1 MASKEEIEALIKAK
15 GDEIRQL
22 KAEKSEKDTILA
34 QVALLNVSSM
44 RARIISHMLC
54 HILASVI
61 MYTVSRYH
69 IIMCCISFQ
78 KKVLSNGIFVPSERP
93 IQEPCSSL
101 FFLETP
107 LQELKAKYKE
117 TTGEDFGPPPSS
129 SKKKGEAK
137 KTDGAPASGLKVDPR
152 KAAKEARAAKRAA
165 GGVDQATSTASNSGG
180 NATDAATSN
189 SGSAPS
195 VPSLES
201 AKYGNL
207 PMVQSLG
214 MTDRVWGRIDGL
226 SPSRAGQ
233 RVLLRGRLHTSRA
246 VGKGVFLLLRQG
258 IATVQAVV
266 YQGPGVDKGMV
277 KFAGAVPR
285 ESVID
290 LVGTLTAP
298 REPVESA
305 TARLVEVQVDE
316 LYVVS
321 AAENVLP
328 FQLEDASRPEASED
342 PEMPSVGMDNRLNY
356 RWIDTRTAANQ
367 AIFRIQHGVSQLFR
381 EFLCERGFVEIHT
394 PKLLGGASES
404 GSSVFTLTYFD
415 QSGCLA
421 QSPQLY
427 KQMACACGGFEK
439 VFEVGP
445 VFRAEKSFTHRHLCE
460 FTGLDL
466 EMAIHEHYYEVLEL
480 FSDLFIYIF
489 DNLATRFAAELQ
501 AVNKQHPFEPLQFCR
516 PSLRLSF
523 AEGVALLREAG
534 YDASE
539 MEDLDTEKEKALGR
553 IVKEKYKTDF
563 YMMDRYPLSVRPFY
577 TMPCPD
583 DPTLSNS
590 FDMFIRGEEIVS
602 GAQRIHDVELLG
614 ERIDAMGVPRETLRT
629 YMDAFR
635 HGALPHGGGG
645 IGLER
650 VVMLY
655 LGLKNIR
662 KTSLFPRD
670 PKRLAP

>member
-1 MASKEEIEALIKAK
+1 M
-15 GDEIRQL
+15 
-22 KAEKSEKDTILA
+22 
-34 QVALLNVSSM
+34 
-44 RARIISHMLC
+44 
-54 HILASVI
+54 
-61 MYTVSRYH
+61 
-69 IIMCCISFQ
+69 
-78 KKVLSNGIFVPSERP
+78 
-93 IQEPCSSL
+93 
-101 FFLETP
+101 
-107 LQELKAKYKE
+107 
-117 TTGEDFGPPPSS
+117 TGEDFGPPPSS
-129 SKKKGEAK
+129 NDKKKKEAK
-137 KTDGAPASGLKVDPR
+137 PEEAAGGPKVDSR

-165 GGVDQATSTASNSGG
+165 GGAAPAPATGGTAAAAAAATSTAPADGG
-180 NATDAATSN
+180 AAEKF
-189 SGSAPS
+189 GA
-195 VPSLES
+195 
-201 AKYGNL
+201 L
-207 PMVQSLG
+207 PLIQSQQ
-214 MTDRVWGRIDGL
+214 MTDKVWERIVNL
-226 SPSRAGQ
+226 TPKRAGHK
-233 RVLLRGRLHTSRA
+233 VLLRGRLHTSRA

-266 YQGPGVDKGMV
+266 YQGEAVSKAMV
-277 KFAGAVPR
+277 KFAGGVSK
-285 ESVID
+285 ESVVDI
-290 LVGTLTAP
+290 VGTVTAP

-305 TARLVEVQVDE
+305 TAKLVEVQVTE
-316 LYVVS
+316 MYVVS

-328 FQLEDASRPEASED
+328 FQIEDASRPEGGAED
-342 PEMPSVGMDNRLNY
+342 PEMPSVGMDNRLNF
-356 RWIDTRTAANQ
+356 RWMDTRTAANQ

-381 EFLCERGFVEIHT
+381 EFLSEKGFIEIHT

-404 GSSVFTLTYFD
+404 GSSVFTLNYFD
-415 QSGCLA
+415 QKGCLA

-427 KQMACACGGFEK
+427 KQMACACGGFGK
-439 VFEVGP
+439 VFEIGP

-466 EMAIHEHYYEVLEL
+466 EMAISEHYYEVLEL

-489 DNLATRFAAELQ
+489 DNLTTRYAAELE
-501 AVNKQHPFEPLQFCR
+501 AVNQQHPFEPLQFCR

-523 AEGVALLREAG
+523 AEGVKLLQEAG
-534 YDASE
+534 YDAKAD
-539 MEDLDTEKEKALGR
+539 EDLDTEKEKALGR

-590 FDMFIRGEEIVS
+590 YDMFIRGEEIVS
-602 GAQRIHDVELLG
+602 GAQRIHDVDLLC
-614 ERIDAMGVPRETLRT
+614 ERIDAMGVPRESLRT
-629 YMDAFR
+629 YIDAFR

>member
-1 MASKEEIEALIKAK
+1 MPTTRLSSHPL
-15 GDEIRQL
+15 L
-22 KAEKSEKDTILA
+22 LFIL
-34 QVALLNVSSM
+34 LTGRLP
-44 RARIISHMLC
+44 
-54 HILASVI
+54 
-61 MYTVSRYH
+61 
-69 IIMCCISFQ
+69 SF
-78 KKVLSNGIFVPSERP
+78 PSP
-93 IQEPCSSL
+93 HHP
-101 FFLETP
+101 P
-107 LQELKAKYKE
+107 NPPQELKAQYKQL
-117 TTGEDFGPPPSS
+117 TGEDYGPPPAP
-129 SKKKGEAK
+129 SKKKESKNDDSAVAGGPK
-137 KTDGAPASGLKVDPR
+137 IDPR
-152 KAAKEARAAKRAA
+152 KAAKEARAAKRAT
-165 GGVDQATSTASNSGG
+165 GGAVAPAPGSSRTGTAPEATSA
-180 NATDAATSN
+180 AATVTTVS
-189 SGSAPS
+189 
-195 VPSLES
+195 EERE
-201 AKYGNL
+201 KYGIL
-207 PMVQSLG
+207 PLIQSQV
-214 MTDRVWGRIDGL
+214 MTNKVWARISDL
-226 SPSRAGQ
+226 SPKRAGQ
-233 RVLLRGRLHTSRA
+233 RVLLRGRVHTSRA

-266 YQGPGVDKGMV
+266 YQGAKVNKGMV
-277 KFAGAVPR
+277 KFAGGVSK
-285 ESVID
+285 ESIVD
-290 LVGTLTAP
+290 LVGILTAP

-305 TARLVEVQVDE
+305 TAKMVELQVE
-316 LYVVS
+316 EMYVVS

-328 FQLEDASRPEASED
+328 FQLEDASRPDLQEGED
-342 PEMPSVGMDNRLNY
+342 NVEMPSVGMDNRLNY

-381 EFLCERGFVEIHT
+381 EFLSERGFIEIHT

-404 GSSVFTLTYFD
+404 GSSVFALNYFD
-415 QSGCLA
+415 QQACLA

-427 KQMACACGGFEK
+427 KQIACACGGFEK
-439 VFEVGP
+439 VFEIGP

-460 FTGLDL
+460 FTGLDF

-480 FSDLFIYIF
+480 FSDLFTFIF
-489 DNLATRFAAELQ
+489 DNLSSRFAAELE

-534 YDASE
+534 FEASE
-539 MEDLDTEKEKALGR
+539 HEDLDTEKEKALGR
-553 IVKEKYKTDF
+553 IVKEKYQTDF

-590 FDMFIRGEEIVS
+590 YDMFIRGEEIVS

-614 ERIDAMGVPRETLRT
+614 QRIDAMGVPRETLRT
-629 YMDAFR
+629 YIDAFR
-635 HGALPHGGGG
+635 QGALPHGGGG

>member
-1 MASKEEIEALIKAK
+1 
-15 GDEIRQL
+15 
-22 KAEKSEKDTILA
+22 
-34 QVALLNVSSM
+34 V
-44 RARIISHMLC
+44 
-54 HILASVI
+54 
-61 MYTVSRYH
+61 
-69 IIMCCISFQ
+69 
-78 KKVLSNGIFVPSERP
+78 
-93 IQEPCSSL
+93 
-101 FFLETP
+101 
-107 LQELKAKYKE
+107 
-117 TTGEDFGPPPSS
+117 TGEDNGPPPAPD
-129 SKKKGEAK
+129 KKKKEPKADDAAAAG
-137 KTDGAPASGLKVDPR
+137 GPKVDPR
-152 KAAKEARAAKRAA
+152 KAAKEARAAKRAT
-165 GGVDQATSTASNSGG
+165 GGAAPAPGSSPSATAPDATTTTAAAAAP
-180 NATDAATSN
+180 ATAAATAEE
-189 SGSAPS
+189 G
-195 VPSLES
+195 E
-201 AKYGNL
+201 KYGIL
-207 PMVQSLG
+207 PLIQSQV
-214 MTDRVWGRIDGL
+214 MTDKVWARITDL
-226 SPSRAGQ
+226 FPKRAGQ
-233 RVLLRGRLHTSRA
+233 RVLLRGRVHTSRA

-266 YQGPGVDKGMV
+266 YQGANVSKGMV
-277 KFAGAVPR
+277 KFARGVSK
-285 ESVID
+285 ESVVD
-290 LVGTLTAP
+290 LVGILTAP

-305 TARLVEVQVDE
+305 TAKLVEMQVE
-316 LYVVS
+316 EMYVVS

-328 FQLEDASRPEASED
+328 FQLEDASRPD
-342 PEMPSVGMDNRLNY
+342 PQEGEENVDMPSVGMDNRLNY

-381 EFLCERGFVEIHT
+381 EFLTERGFIEIHT

-404 GSSVFTLTYFD
+404 GSSVFALNYFD
-415 QSGCLA
+415 QRACLA

-439 VFEVGP
+439 VFEIGP

-460 FTGLDL
+460 FTGLDF

-480 FSDLFIYIF
+480 FSDLFIFIF
-489 DNLATRFAAELQ
+489 DNLSSRFATELE

-534 YDASE
+534 FEASE
-539 MEDLDTEKEKALGR
+539 NEDLDTEREKALGR

-590 FDMFIRGEEIVS
+590 YDMFIRGEEIVS

-614 ERIDAMGVPRETLRT
+614 QRIDAMGVPRETLRT
-629 YMDAFR
+629 YIDAFR
-635 HGALPHGGGG
+635 QGALPHGGGG
-645 IGLER
+645 VGLER

>member
-1 MASKEEIEALIKAK
+1 MHCHAL
-15 GDEIRQL
+15 
-22 KAEKSEKDTILA
+22 SSPCC
-34 QVALLNVSSM
+34 LLDP
-44 RARIISHMLC
+44 
-54 HILASVI
+54 
-61 MYTVSRYH
+61 SRLR
-69 IIMCCISFQ
+69 FNP
-78 KKVLSNGIFVPSERP
+78 LTLPFPLPSLP
-93 IQEPCSSL
+93 TLHP
-101 FFLETP
+101 P
-107 LQELKAKYKE
+107 QELKAQYKQV
-117 TTGEDFGPPPSS
+117 TGEDYGPPPAPD
-129 SKKKGEAK
+129 KKKKEAK
-137 KTDGAPASGLKVDPR
+137 AEDAAAAGGPKIDPR
-152 KAAKEARAAKRAA
+152 KAAKEARAAKRAT
-165 GGVDQATSTASNSGG
+165 GGAAAPAPGSSPSATAPDATATAAAAAAP
-180 NATDAATSN
+180 ATAAAT
-189 SGSAPS
+189 G
-195 VPSLES
+195 EGGE
-201 AKYGNL
+201 KYGIL
-207 PMVQSLG
+207 PLIQSQV
-214 MTDRVWGRIDGL
+214 MTDKVWARITDL
-226 SPSRAGQ
+226 SPKRAGQ
-233 RVLLRGRLHTSRA
+233 RVLLRGRVHTSRA

-266 YQGPGVDKGMV
+266 YQGANVSKGMV
-277 KFAGAVPR
+277 KFAGGVSK
-285 ESVID
+285 ESVVD
-290 LVGTLTAP
+290 LVGILTAP

-305 TARLVEVQVDE
+305 TAKLVEVQVE
-316 LYVVS
+316 EMYVVS

-328 FQLEDASRPEASED
+328 FQLEDASRPD
-342 PEMPSVGMDNRLNY
+342 PQEGEENVDMPSVGMDNRLNY

-381 EFLCERGFVEIHT
+381 EFLTERGFIEIHT

-404 GSSVFTLTYFD
+404 GSSVFALNYFD
-415 QSGCLA
+415 QQACLA

-439 VFEVGP
+439 VFEIGP

-460 FTGLDL
+460 FTGLDF

-480 FSDLFIYIF
+480 FSDLFIFIF
-489 DNLATRFAAELQ
+489 DNLTSRFATELE

-534 YDASE
+534 FEASE
-539 MEDLDTEKEKALGR
+539 NEDLDTEKEKALGR
-553 IVKEKYKTDF
+553 LVKEKYKTDF

-590 FDMFIRGEEIVS
+590 YDMFIRGEEIVS

-614 ERIDAMGVPRETLRT
+614 QRIDAMGVPRETLRT
-629 YMDAFR
+629 YIDAFR
-635 HGALPHGGGG
+635 QGALPHGGGG